1 MKSRSLQVAQ
11 WFGPLIFIGVLF
23 YWPLGKIIGLGLH
36 GDWLS
41 AISTTRVF
49 SILWFTIWQAAVS
62 ALLTLLI
69 GIPGAY
75 LFYNKRFTG
84 QRLVRALITVPFILP
99 TIVVAIGFTSL
110 RKLPLISNLLFAHS
124 AIPAIICAH
133 IFMNYSIIVHTVG
146 GAWTTLDANC
156 ESAAALDGAG
166 RFRTFISITLP
177 QLKSSVISAS
187 ALVFLYCLTSFGII
201 LVLGGGNVNSLET
214 EIFTAATQ
222 YLDLPKTSGLA
233 LIQTTLTIIIL
244 FVVQRAVRNPI
255 MQEDIPSDSSR
266 AYIDRRD
273 WPVILISGLFLI
285 FLFILPIA
293 TLFGQA
299 FTYEGHHSLVNFAHL
314 SGNGARDLL
323 SITVG
328 QAAMNTLRN
337 MAISSTLA
345 LIIGL
350 TVLFILSR
358 RSKNRYQRIF
368 QRFMDILFQLPIG
381 VSSVVLGFGYL
392 ITFSG
397 GPFPLRASWLV
408 TPLVQAL
415 LATPLVIRF
424 IYPSL
429 QTINSELLDA
439 AATDKATPG
448 QIWWRIEL
456 PIIRGVIITAAAYT
470 AIISIGEFG
479 AASFLAY
486 GNQGTLPTVL
496 YQLIARPG
504 GQNYGMAMA
513 ASGILIFS
521 VFLLVYLVGLIDL
534 IRLNYSKAE
543 IRRTFVESLRLT
555 LTFHA
560 KRRKS
565 APTVHGVA
573 STTRKDGS
581 PLDR

>member
-1 MKSRSLQVAQ
+1 MALWS
-11 WFGPLIFIGVLF
+11 GPLIFIGVLF
-23 YWPLGKIIGLGLH
+23 YWPLGKIIGLGLS

-41 AISTTRVF
+41 AIATRNVF
-49 SILWFTIWQAAVS
+49 SIVWFTIWQAAFS
-62 ALLTLLI
+62 AMLTLLI

-75 LFYNKRFTG
+75 LLYNKKFAG

-133 IFMNYSIIVHTVG
+133 IFMNYSIVVHTVG
-146 GAWTTLDANC
+146 GTWITLDTNC
-156 ESAAALDGAG
+156 EYAAALDGAG
-166 RFRTFISITLP
+166 RFRTFISVTLP
-177 QLKSSVISAS
+177 QLRSAVISAT

-201 LVLGGGNVNSLET
+201 LVLGGGNVYSLET

-233 LIQTTLTIIIL
+233 LIQTALTIFIL
-244 FVVQRAVRNPI
+244 FMVQRAVRNPI
-255 MQEDIPSDSSR
+255 LQDDASPDSRR
-266 AYIDRRD
+266 AHIDRRD
-273 WPVILISGLFLI
+273 LPVIIITVLFLI
-285 FLFILPIA
+285 FVITLPIA
-293 TLFGQA
+293 TLFAQA
-299 FTYEGHHSLVNFAHL
+299 FTFEGHRSLVNFAHL
-314 SGNGARDLL
+314 SGNGTRDLL

-328 QAAMNTLRN
+328 QAAINTLRN
-337 MAISSTLA
+337 MTISSTLA
-345 LIIGL
+345 LIIGI

-358 RSKNRYQRIF
+358 RNKNRYQRTS
-368 QRFMDILFQLPIG
+368 QRIIDILFQLPIG

-439 AATDKATPG
+439 AATDKATSG
-448 QIWWRIEL
+448 QIWWLIEL

-486 GNQGTLPTVL
+486 GNQGTLPMVL

-513 ASGILIFS
+513 ASATLIFG
-521 VFLLVYLVGLIDL
+521 VFLLVYLAGLIDV
-534 IRLNYSKAE
+534 IRFSVPLKSKKKCVVRCSVPAL
-543 IRRTFVESLRLT
+543 S
-555 LTFHA
+555 
-560 KRRKS
+560 
-565 APTVHGVA
+565 
-573 STTRKDGS
+573 
-581 PLDR
+581 

>member
-1 MKSRSLQVAQ
+1 MAL
-11 WFGPLIFIGVLF
+11 WIGPLIFIGVLF
-23 YWPLGKIIGLGLH
+23 YWPLGKIIALGLR

-41 AISTTRVF
+41 AILTKKVF
-49 SILWFTIWQAAVS
+49 SILWFTVWQAVFS
-62 ALLTLLI
+62 ALLALLI
-69 GIPGAY
+69 GLPGAY
-75 LFYNKRFTG
+75 LLYNKKFTG
-84 QRLVRALITVPFILP
+84 QRLLRALITVPFILP

-110 RKLPLISNLLFAHS
+110 RKLPLISNLLFSHS

-133 IFMNYSIIVHTVG
+133 IFMNYSIIVHIVG

-156 ESAAALDGAG
+156 EAAAALDGAG
-166 RFRTFISITLP
+166 RFRTFMSITLP
-177 QLKSSVISAS
+177 QLKSAVLSAFS
-187 ALVFLYCLTSFGII
+187 LVFLYCLTSFGII

-233 LIQTTLTIIIL
+233 LIQTALTIIIL
-244 FVVQRAVRNPI
+244 FLMQRSSRNPI
-255 MQEDIPSDSSR
+255 LQEDASSDTPR
-266 AYIDRRD
+266 AHIDRRD
-273 WPVILISGLFLI
+273 WPMILATGFFLI

-293 TLFGQA
+293 TLIVQA
-299 FTYEGHHSLVNFAHL
+299 FTFEGHRSLSNFVHL
-314 SGNGARDLL
+314 SGNGTRDLL

-328 QAAMNTLRN
+328 QAATNTLRN
-337 MAISSTLA
+337 MTISSTLA
-345 LIIGL
+345 LAIGL

-358 RSKNRYQRIF
+358 RKGNRYQRIF
-368 QRFMDILFQLPIG
+368 QKFVDILFQLPIG

-448 QIWWRIEL
+448 QIWWLIEL

-486 GNQGTLPTVL
+486 GSQGTLPTVL

-513 ASGILIFS
+513 ASGILIFV
-521 VFLLVYLVGLIDL
+521 VFLLVYLVGLIDF
-534 IRLNYSKAE
+534 IRLGLPLKSKKIA
-543 IRRTFVESLRLT
+543 L
-555 LTFHA
+555 
-560 KRRKS
+560 
-565 APTVHGVA
+565 
-573 STTRKDGS
+573 
-581 PLDR
+581 